1 MRRVIT
7 LGFLNVGG
15 FAPAFGG
22 IFVLQS
28 LATPVSATNSTFNLE
43 AH

>member
-1 MRRVIT
+1 MRRVIP

-15 FAPAFGG
+15 LKPAFGG

-28 LATPVSATNSTFNLE
+28 TTLSAATGATFNLE